1 MHYGI
6 YSAVLYAIAQNLP
19 VIKFPTK
26 PVYNR
31 IVLAEVYTFWVCQF
45 CIINFIT
52 RFYWMLFHT
61 TFATHLIISAYS

>member
-31 IVLAEVYTFWVCQF
+31 IVLAEVYTF
-45 CIINFIT
+45 
-52 RFYWMLFHT
+52 
-61 TFATHLIISAYS
+61 